1 MKRFRALCDR
11 VDTRLYNALCDFG
24 GLVLLGLLAYA
35 MLCAML
41 AL

>member
-1 MKRFRALCDR
+1 MKRLRALCDR
-11 VDTRLYNALCDFG
+11 IDRRLYTALCEFG